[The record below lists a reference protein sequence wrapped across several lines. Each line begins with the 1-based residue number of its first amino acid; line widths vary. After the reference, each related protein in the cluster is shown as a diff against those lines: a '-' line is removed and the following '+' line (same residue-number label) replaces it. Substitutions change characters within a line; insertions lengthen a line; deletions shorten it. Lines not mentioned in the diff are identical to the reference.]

1 MPSREELER
10 ALLEFPGTIL
20 MISHDRYFLN
30 KLANRVIA
38 MESGGITEYLGNYDD
53 YVNKKRELQALAEQ
67 KDKESVSKTISREER
82 RRQRMERERSREERE
97 RLENLEG
104 QIHQMEEEIKE
115 LESLMADPALYDD
128 VDRMLDVQQRY
139 AQVKEELEELYSK
152 WINLAK

>member
-53 YVNKKRELQALAEQ
+53 YVNKKRELQALAEL
-67 KDKESVSKTISREER
+67 KDKESVSNTISREDR
-82 RRQRMERERSREERE
+82 RRQRM
-97 RLENLEG
+97 
-104 QIHQMEEEIKE
+104 
-115 LESLMADPALYDD
+115 
-128 VDRMLDVQQRY
+128 
-139 AQVKEELEELYSK
+139 
-152 WINLAK
+152 